1 MKALVT
7 DGDQRPALAITRSLG
22 RRGITVVVG
31 EERSASLASSSK
43 YCAAS
48 VAYPSPYS
56 QPEAFDRF
64 LRDFVARERVDVVMP
79 VSDVTTYA
87 VAQRRTELTR
97 YSAVAAPSFESF
109 DLSCDKWRLL
119 QRASKCGIPIPQTH
133 LVEGLAGLMAIL
145 PSVHCP
151 AVVKPVRSRTLTTQG
166 WIGAGVQY
174 ASSERDLIG
183 LYRTIDYLARHP
195 SLVQER
201 IVGPGTGLFVL
212 CEHGQVRAAFAHR
225 RLREKPPSGG
235 VSVLSESIAVDPR
248 LLDQAALLLGALR
261 WHGVAM
267 LEYKQDRRTGRL
279 VLMEV
284 NGRFWGSL
292 QLAVDAG
299 VDFPF
304 LSYQLAA
311 GQALERPA
319 SYRVGLKSRWLLGD
333 LDHLTQR
340 LLRRDLNL
348 AEPIPSKFRAV
359 IEFMKTARDQHSDV
373 GSWKDPRPF
382 IHELQQYVCRSAGSA
397 LRMLRRTA
405 FQAGPWSAATRG
417 STGTHGSA

>member
-1 MKALVT
+1 VKAFVT

-31 EERSASLASSSK
+31 EERPVCLASSSK
-43 YCAAS
+43 YCAS
-48 VAYPSPYS
+48 GVAYPSPYS
-56 QPEAFDRF
+56 QPERFDRF
-64 LRDFVARERVDVVMP
+64 LHDFIVRERVDVVMP

-87 VAQRRTELTR
+87 VARRRTELKR
-97 YSAVAAPSFESF
+97 HSAVAAPSFESF

-119 QRASKCGIPIPQTH
+119 QRASRCGISIPRTH
-133 LVEGLAGLMAIL
+133 LVEGLAGLMAVL
-145 PSVHCP
+145 PRMTYP
-151 AVVKPVRSRTLTTQG
+151 AVVKPVRSRTLTSHG

-174 ASSERDLIG
+174 ASCEEDLLN
-183 LYRTIDYLARHP
+183 LYRTTDHLAHHP
-195 SLVQER
+195 SLIQER

-212 CEHGQVRAAFAHR
+212 CERGQVRTAFAHR

-248 LLDQAALLLGALR
+248 LLAQAARLLGGLG

-267 LEYKQDRRTGRL
+267 LEYKLDRRTGRL

-304 LSYQLAA
+304 LSYQLAV
-311 GQALERPA
+311 GQALEPPA
-319 SYRVGLKSRWLLGD
+319 AYRVGITSRWLLGD
-333 LDHLTQR
+333 LDNLTLR
-340 LLRRDLNL
+340 LSRRDLNL
-348 AEPIPSKFRAV
+348 PEPDQSRFRAV
-359 IEFMKTARDQHSDV
+359 IEFMKVQHYDV
-373 GSWKDPRPF
+373 CSWKDPRPF
-382 IHELQQYVCRSAGSA
+382 IHELQRYVCLSAGSA
-397 LRMLRRTA
+397 LRRFRRTA

-417 STGTHGSA
+417 TGTHGSA